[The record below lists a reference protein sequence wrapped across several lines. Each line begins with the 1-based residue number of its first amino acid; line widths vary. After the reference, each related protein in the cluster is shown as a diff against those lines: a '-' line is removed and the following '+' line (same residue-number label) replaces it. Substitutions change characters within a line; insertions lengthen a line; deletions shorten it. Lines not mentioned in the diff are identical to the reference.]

1 MTRLAQLLA
10 LVVAVF
16 SVTTGLARAEDPVL
30 SPELKSIE
38 VTDHRGERIDGSLR
52 FTDHTGKSVTL
63 SDYLDGERPV
73 LFTLNYFRCRVVCS
87 VQLNGLADGLAPL
100 DWVPGGDNFQVVTV
114 SIDPNEKATDA
125 ADKRA
130 KVLDALGKGDDV
142 GWHFL
147 TGDELQIRALAAQLG
162 ISYAYDAEQDQYAH
176 PGVVVF
182 VTPDGR
188 IAQYVYGLTY
198 LPRDLKFGLIE
209 AGEGKIGNPVE
220 QIYLSCFSYDPSIG
234 RYGPFAFGIM
244 RLGGIMTMLVLGGIL
259 LFWFR
264 RERKRSAVDQ
274 AKRLG
279 HQTEQPAEAT

>member
-1 MTRLAQLLA
+1 VSRLLTWIVIAA
-10 LVVAVF
+10 AVVF
-16 SVTTGLARAEDPVL
+16 TTVGNVRADDQVL
-30 SPELKSIE
+30 SPELKAIE
-38 VTDHRGERIDGSLR
+38 VTDQRGERIDGGLS
-52 FTDHTGKSVTL
+52 FVDETGAKVRL
-63 SDYLDGERPV
+63 SDYIDGDRPV
-73 LFTLNYFRCRVVCS
+73 LFTLNYFRCKVVCS
-87 VQLNGLADGLAPL
+87 VQLNGLADGLAGL
-100 DWVPGGDNFQVVTV
+100 EWTPGEDFQVVTV
-114 SIDPNEKATDA
+114 SIDPHETHEDA
-125 ADKRA
+125 AKKRRTILA
-130 KVLDALGKGDDV
+130 SLGKGDDI

-147 TGDELQIRALAAQLG
+147 TGQEVEIRALAAQLG

-188 IAQYVYGLTY
+188 IAQYVYGLSY

-244 RLGGIMTMLVLGGIL
+244 RLGGILTMLVLGGIL

-264 RERKRSAVDQ
+264 RERKRAARDQ
-274 AKRLG
+274 GNGLG
-279 HQTEQPAEAT
+279 HDSEYPAEAT